1 MESPGVMLSRYEGKR
16 CYADIECVGHGREL
30 CLVCEMGLGEVVD
43 WGTPLGSCSLRVG
56 YTDDEALAECAGG
69 TGDSIQC
76 YGGVARV
83 EEAIELGAAGMK
95 LLGHGAL
102 GLLLFAHGL
111 LQLPRQHALD
121 SNGLDLFTDAFGFEE
136 AIEG

>member
-1 MESPGVMLSRYEGKR
+1 M
-16 CYADIECVGHGREL
+16 L
-30 CLVCEMGLGEVVD
+30 CLRGMKAKGVTPILNVSDVAVSFAWFAKWGWRKLWD

-121 SNGLDLFTDAFGFEE
+121 SDGLELFTDAFGFEE